1 SSVFPNNALLSF
13 LHLPDSLPPSQWL
26 PQPHRSFSY
35 TLPAEFDAVPLK
47 HNGRVRVPFFD
58 YLNSAP
64 SIDVLQSC
72 YGLFLCKSEVGN
84 LKNVISRYFICNPS
98 TKKFKEL
105 SLPENPFK
113 DFIKYY
119 VNMAFDP
126 LKSPYYKVICVRE
139 VPDQP
144 SNYKPDVYSSETDS
158 WTLSR
163 ISFCVKN
170 NIQFLDAVFRKGKI
184 HWNCYWED
192 SFYFDAENEPL
203 TMPISTTEAPQM

>member
-1 SSVFPNNALLSF
+1 
-13 LHLPDSLPPSQWL
+13 
-26 PQPHRSFSY
+26 
-35 TLPAEFDAVPLK
+35 

-72 YGLFLCKSEVGN
+72 YGLFFCKSEVGN
-84 LKNVISRYFICNPS
+84 LKNVISRYFICNPRLNI
-98 TKKFKEL
+98 KF
-105 SLPENPFK
+105 
-113 DFIKYY
+113 Y

-126 LKSPYYKVICVRE
+126 LKSPFYKVICVRE
-139 VPDQP
+139 
-144 SNYKPDVYSSETDS
+144 SDS

-163 ISFCVKN
+163 ISFSVKN
-170 NIQFLDAVFRKGKI
+170 NIQFLDAVFRNGKI

-203 TMPISTTEAPQM
+203 TMPISTMEAPQMCSYMGECRGVLYVSVTSLSLRVENLMVDVSYFDFFKFS

>member
-1 SSVFPNNALLSF
+1 
-13 LHLPDSLPPSQWL
+13 
-26 PQPHRSFSY
+26 
-35 TLPAEFDAVPLK
+35 FDAVPLK

-58 YLNSAP
+58 DLNSAP

-72 YGLFLCKSEVGN
+72 YRLFLCKSEVGN

-98 TKKFKEL
+98 TKKFKEI
-105 SLPENPFK
+105 SSPENPFK
-113 DFIKYY
+113 DYIKFY
-119 VNMAFDP
+119 VNMAFDL
-126 LKSPYYKVICVRE
+126 LKSPYYKVIFVRE

-158 WTLSR
+158 WTFSR

-170 NIQFLDAVFRKGKI
+170 NIQFLDAVFRNGKI

-203 TMPISTTEAPQM
+203 TMPIPTTEAPQMCSYMGECRGVLYVSVTYFVLMLRI